1 MNSKSIKFAIF
12 NILVLFILALTPLV
26 WLPEGHILTGH
37 DSGYPINVLEAYK
50 NRFFSW
56 NSTENL
62 GIDNTTSLSTIPVMS
77 IGAAVSFLGASVAT
91 AEKITFVFW
100 FFAMLLSMWF
110 FARSLSDRIEY
121 LWFPLLSAI
130 LYGMNFYLL
139 ALWRYAAGTTYSA
152 YTALPLVMMIYLK
165 ALGDNSKEFLR
176 PALGIAFVISIFNG
190 GGSLSLPLFGGLL
203 VSFFWASLYYVI
215 TEESHRRKQLLHK
228 LYKLIIVAG
237 SVSILLNAYW
247 FVPFVYYAAINYA
260 QTIANQGGKA
270 VVVVWTQSVS
280 IFTSIANLFRLQG
293 FPEWYENPSHP
304 FANRYLTN
312 PLLIAISMSFAPLAY
327 ASLLIAKKK
336 QLARLILFF
345 VVLSLLGIFF
355 SAGVHPPTG
364 WLYRLFMLYVPGFV
378 IFRSAQ
384 YKFIPALY
392 FAFAI
397 LISYVVNAGI
407 AYIGKAKLFSKIPPV
422 ILPGILA
429 LSVAFGVVAYHYP
442 YFQRG
447 FFFYTKN
454 LSTLLEVP
462 SYVTSFDRWRDSNAD
477 DDGRM
482 LILPRYNSV
491 WKAGLYNWNYF
502 SLYSVFNLIKTK
514 PFVQYSYYLNESQLS
529 LFNRLAHELPKQTA
543 LSKKLLN
550 LFQIRY
556 VMITGDVSYLS
567 EDMPGESPEIYST
580 PLSQQNAYPLLWQE
594 GPWQLRDNPSFSKR
608 RIYSVSSLTELN
620 GNGSDAPAA
629 ILIGADTFVLRQML
643 GKSVQ
648 NPLDKL
654 PVNNAIHA
662 LPCSTCSLYTEE
674 ANILPQYTNIL
685 PGSLFYTI
693 KKWRER
699 DVLPEEASDYST
711 VSHELGL
718 TLKRLAE
725 LRGSIDANLSETI
738 VLDLIGDIEKSWSKV
753 GARLHFEDSAAE
765 NYEAIA
771 RVSSFAKS
779 EYQYL
784 SKIISANSRY
794 LDRLIG
800 LQNTFKAFS
809 KRISEYKRTVANK
822 SLYTVTRDVKR
833 GEAYLDAGTLG
844 VTSDGSMIVP
854 ASIAING
861 KVIAHKPAVTE
872 GKVDLGSGSF
882 FKGDIITLTYPDK
895 ASLLGDVYR
904 QSVTVDNRL
913 QSCQI
918 AQINAYDWEK
928 KYHLVLQRAA
938 EWSQTAQLYLRRRVN
953 SQTAFSIEDSII
965 KPHFSFNFDRS
976 VSFDQD
982 AYFAGTDGDVG
993 AYLYLCVTKG
1003 EQEVPM
1009 KNVIAAYEMVRP
1021 PLYIYDKQSAEAMIQ
1036 PLSFRR
1042 INQTKYEVDVSK
1054 ASFPMVLVFDEN
1066 YNPLWRLSTV
1076 DGSSSIGALIT
1087 RWRVPSL
1094 AEKTHT
1100 QVNGYANAWYLPEKP
1115 SDTIILE
1122 FYPQVLFYKGI
1133 IITAVAFIVAGIL
1146 FMLRRNRS

>member
-1 MNSKSIKFAIF
+1 MKIKSIKFTVF
-12 NILVLFILALTPLV
+12 NILALFILALTPLV

-77 IGAAVSFLGASVAT
+77 IEAAASFLGASVAT

-110 FARSLSDRIEY
+110 FARSLGDRIEY
-121 LWFPLLSAI
+121 PWFPFLSAI

-165 ALGDNSKEFLR
+165 ALRDHSKEFLR

-203 VSFFWASLYYVI
+203 VSFFWATLYYVI
-215 TEESHRRKQLLHK
+215 TEESQLRKQQ
-228 LYKLIIVAG
+228 LYKICKLIVVAG
-237 SVSILLNAYW
+237 FVSILLNAYW
-247 FVPFVYYAAINYA
+247 FVPFVYYAVINYA

-304 FANRYLTN
+304 FSNRYLSN
-312 PLLIAISMSFAPLAY
+312 PLLIAISMSFAPMAY
-327 ASLLIAKKK
+327 ISLLIAKKK
-336 QLARLILFF
+336 QLARLIIFF
-345 VVLSLLGIFF
+345 VILSLLGIFF

-392 FAFAI
+392 FAFAV
-397 LISYVVNAGI
+397 LVSYVINAGI
-407 AYIGKAKLFSKIPPV
+407 AYIGKARLFSKIPPV
-422 ILPGILA
+422 ILPGVLA
-429 LSVAFGVVAYHYP
+429 LSVAVGMVAYHYP

-454 LSTLLEVP
+454 LSTLLEIP
-462 SYVTSFDRWRDSNAD
+462 PYVTSFDRWTDGASD

-543 LSKKLLN
+543 LSKKLLTM
-550 LFQIRY
+550 FQIRY

-580 PLSQQNAYPLLWQE
+580 SLSQHNAYPLLWQE
-594 GPWQLRDNPSFSKR
+594 GPWQLRDNPSFTKR
-608 RIYSVSSLTELN
+608 RIYSVPSLTELN

-629 ILIGADTFVLRQML
+629 ILVGADNFVLRQML

-648 NPLDKL
+648 NPVDKL
-654 PVNNAIHA
+654 PVKNAIHA
-662 LPCSTCSLYTEE
+662 LPCSTCKLYTEE
-674 ANILPQYTNIL
+674 TNILPQYTNIL

-699 DVLPEEASDYST
+699 DVLPEGASDYSA

-725 LRGSIDANLSETI
+725 LRGSIDANLNEAI
-738 VLDLIGDIEKSWSKV
+738 VLGLIGDIEKSWGDV
-753 GARLHFEDSAAE
+753 GTRIHFEDSTAE

-779 EYQYL
+779 EYQFL
-784 SKIISANSRY
+784 SKMISANSRY
-794 LDRLIG
+794 LERLIS
-800 LQNTFKAFS
+800 LQNTLKGFS
-809 KRISEYKRTVANK
+809 KRISEYKTAVANT
-822 SLYTVTRDVKR
+822 SLYTVTRDVKN
-833 GEAYLDAGTLG
+833 GKAYLDADTLRLAA
-844 VTSDGSMIVP
+844 DGSTILPV
-854 ASIAING
+854 SIAING
-861 KVIAHKPAVTE
+861 NVSTHKPAVVD

-882 FKGDIITLTYPDK
+882 SKGDTITLTYPDK
-895 ASLLGDVYR
+895 TSLLGDVFR

-918 AQINAYDWEK
+918 AQIKAYDWEK
-928 KYHLVLQRAA
+928 NYRITLKRAA
-938 EWSQTAQLYLRRRVN
+938 EWSPTAQLYLRRQVN
-953 SQTAFSIEDSII
+953 SQTAFSIEDNII
-965 KPHFSFNFDRS
+965 KPHFSFNFDRT
-976 VSFDQD
+976 VPFDQD
-982 AYFAGTDGDVG
+982 VYFAGTDGDVG

-1003 EQEVPM
+1003 DQELPM
-1009 KNVIAAYEMVRP
+1009 KDVVVAYEMVKP
-1021 PLYIYDKQSAEAMIQ
+1021 PLYLYDNQSPEAAIQ

-1042 INQTKYEVDVSK
+1042 INQTKYVIDVSK
-1054 ASFPMVLVFDEN
+1054 ASFPLVLVFDEN
-1066 YNPLWRLSTV
+1066 YNPLWRLSSV
-1076 DGSSSIGALIT
+1076 DGSSSIEKLIT

-1094 AEKTHT
+1094 AENTHT
-1100 QVNGYANAWYLPEKP
+1100 QINGYANAWYLAEKP
-1115 SDTIILE
+1115 SDSVILE

-1133 IITAVAFIVAGIL
+1133 IITAIAFVAAGIL
-1146 FMLRRNRS
+1146 LILRRGRS